1 MISKLTKEEVQEVIQ
16 LGTMLNPNFS
26 KLFHIE
32 NLNPNET
39 IYLYKENNINKGFIH
54 IQNGLDIIDLLNIIV
69 KPEYQN
75 QGIGSVLLK
84 YIIDNKQDKKI
95 MLEVRSKNINAIKLY
110 QKYDFKIINIR
121 KNYYK
126 DDDAIIME
134 RNQI

>member
-1 MISKLTKEEVQEVIQ
+1 MISKLTKEEVQEVTQ
-16 LGTMLNPNFS
+16 LGTMLNTNFS

-39 IYLYKENNINKGFIH
+39 IFIYKENNNIKGFIH
-54 IQNGLDIIDLLNIIV
+54 TQNGLDIIDLLNIIV

-75 QGIGSVLLK
+75 QGIGSILLK
-84 YIIDNKQDKKI
+84 YIIDNKQDKKL

-134 RNQI
+134 RN

>member
-1 MISKLTKEEVQEVIQ
+1 MISKLTKEEVQEVKQ

-32 NLNPNET
+32 NLNSNET
-39 IYLYKENNINKGFIH
+39 IYIYKENNINKGFIH

-134 RNQI
+134 RN

>member
-1 MISKLTKEEVQEVIQ
+1 MISKLTKEDVQEVTK
-16 LGTMLNPNFS
+16 LGTILNPNFI

-39 IYLYKENNINKGFIH
+39 IYVYKENNIIKGFVH

-69 KPEYQN
+69 KPEYRN

-134 RNQI
+134 RN

>member
-39 IYLYKENNINKGFIH
+39 IYIYKENNINKGFIH

-69 KPEYQN
+69 KPKYQN
-75 QGIGSVLLK
+75 QGIGSVLIK

-134 RNQI
+134 RN

>member
-1 MISKLTKEEVQEVIQ
+1 MISKLTKEEVQEITQ

-39 IYLYKENNINKGFIH
+39 FYIYKENNINKGFIH

-75 QGIGSVLLK
+75 QGIGSILLK

-134 RNQI
+134 RN

>member
-39 IYLYKENNINKGFIH
+39 IYIYKENNIHKGFIP
-54 IQNGLDIIDLLNIIV
+54 IPNGLDILDLLNIIV
-69 KPEYQN
+69 KPKYQN

-134 RNQI
+134 RN

>member
-1 MISKLTKEEVQEVIQ
+1 MISKLTKEEVQEVIL

-39 IYLYKENNINKGFIH
+39 IYIYKENNINKGFIH

-110 QKYDFKIINIR
+110 QKCDFKIINIR

-134 RNQI
+134 RN

>member
-69 KPEYQN
+69 KSEYQN

-134 RNQI
+134 RN

>member
-39 IYLYKENNINKGFIH
+39 IYIYKENKNIKGFIH
-54 IQNGLDIIDLLNIIV
+54 TQNGLDIIDLLNIIV

-75 QGIGSVLLK
+75 QGIGSILLK
-84 YIIDNKQDKKI
+84 YIINNKQNKKI

-134 RNQI
+134 RN

>member
-39 IYLYKENNINKGFIH
+39 IYIYKENNNIKGFIH
-54 IQNGLDIIDLLNIIV
+54 TQNGLDIIDLLNIIV

-75 QGIGSVLLK
+75 QGIGSILLK
-84 YIIDNKQDKKI
+84 YIINNKQNKKI

-134 RNQI
+134 RN

>member
-1 MISKLTKEEVQEVIQ
+1 MISKLTNDDIQEVTK
-16 LGTMLNPNFS
+16 LGTILNSNFT

-32 NLNPNET
+32 NLNPDEA
-39 IYLYKENNINKGFIH
+39 IFIYKENNIIKGFIH
-54 IQNGLDIIDLLNIIV
+54 NQNGIDIIDLLNIIV
-69 KPEYQN
+69 KPEYRN
-75 QGIGSVLLK
+75 HGIGSVLLK

-134 RNQI
+134 RN

>member
-1 MISKLTKEEVQEVIQ
+1 MISKLTKEEVQEVVQ

-39 IYLYKENNINKGFIH
+39 IYIYKENNINKGFIH

-134 RNQI
+134 RN

>member
-1 MISKLTKEEVQEVIQ
+1 MISKLTKEEVQEVVQ
-16 LGTMLNPNFS
+16 LGTMLNPNFL

-39 IYLYKENNINKGFIH
+39 IYIYKENNINKGFIH

-134 RNQI
+134 RN

>member
-39 IYLYKENNINKGFIH
+39 IYIYKENNINKGFIH

-69 KPEYQN
+69 KPKYQN
-75 QGIGSVLLK
+75 QGIGIVLLK

-134 RNQI
+134 RN

>member
-1 MISKLTKEEVQEVIQ
+1 VISKLTKEEVQEVIQ

-39 IYLYKENNINKGFIH
+39 IYIYKENNINKGFIH

-75 QGIGSVLLK
+75 QGIGGVLLK

-134 RNQI
+134 RN

>member
-1 MISKLTKEEVQEVIQ
+1 MISKLTKEEVQEVIE

-39 IYLYKENNINKGFIH
+39 IYIYKENNINKGFIH

-134 RNQI
+134 RN

>member
-69 KPEYQN
+69 KPKYQN

-134 RNQI
+134 RN

>member
-39 IYLYKENNINKGFIH
+39 IYIYKENNINKGFIH
-54 IQNGLDIIDLLNIIV
+54 IQNGIDIIDLLNIIV
-69 KPEYQN
+69 KPEFQN

-134 RNQI
+134 RN

>member
-39 IYLYKENNINKGFIH
+39 IYIYKENNINKGFIH

-69 KPEYQN
+69 KPKYQN

-134 RNQI
+134 RN

>member
-39 IYLYKENNINKGFIH
+39 IYIYKENNINKGFIH

-75 QGIGSVLLK
+75 QGIGGVLLK
-84 YIIDNKQDKKI
+84 YIIDNKKDKKI

-121 KNYYK
+121 KKYYK
-126 DDDAIIME
+126 DDNAIIME
-134 RNQI
+134 RN

>member
-32 NLNPNET
+32 KLNPNET
-39 IYLYKENNINKGFIH
+39 IYIYKENNINKGFIH
-54 IQNGLDIIDLLNIIV
+54 VQNGLDIIDLLNIIV

-134 RNQI
+134 RN

>member
-39 IYLYKENNINKGFIH
+39 IYIYKENNINKGFIH
-54 IQNGLDIIDLLNIIV
+54 IQNGIDIIDLLNIIV
-69 KPEYQN
+69 KPEFQN
-75 QGIGSVLLK
+75 QGIGSVILK

-134 RNQI
+134 RN

>member
-26 KLFHIE
+26 KLFHIK

-39 IYLYKENNINKGFIH
+39 IYIYKENNINKGFIH
-54 IQNGLDIIDLLNIIV
+54 IQNGIDIIDLLNIIV
-69 KPEYQN
+69 KPKYQN

-134 RNQI
+134 RN

>member
-69 KPEYQN
+69 KQEFQN
-75 QGIGSVLLK
+75 QGIGSILLK

-134 RNQI
+134 RN

>member
-32 NLNPNET
+32 KLNPNET
-39 IYLYKENNINKGFIH
+39 IYIYKENNINKGFIH

-69 KPEYQN
+69 KPEFQN
-75 QGIGSVLLK
+75 QGIGSILLK

-95 MLEVRSKNINAIKLY
+95 MLEVKSKNINAIKLY

-134 RNQI
+134 RN

>member
-1 MISKLTKEEVQEVIQ
+1 MISKLTKEDVQEVTK
-16 LGTMLNPNFS
+16 LGTILNPNFI

-39 IYLYKENNINKGFIH
+39 IYVYKENNIIKGFVH

-69 KPEYQN
+69 KPEYRN
-75 QGIGSVLLK
+75 QGIGSVLLN

-134 RNQI
+134 RN

>member
-1 MISKLTKEEVQEVIQ
+1 MISKLTKEEVQEVIE

-69 KPEYQN
+69 KPEFQN
-75 QGIGSVLLK
+75 QGIGSILLK

-134 RNQI
+134 RN

>member
-39 IYLYKENNINKGFIH
+39 IYIYKENNINKGFIH

-69 KPEYQN
+69 KPEFQN
-75 QGIGSVLLK
+75 QGIGSILLK
-84 YIIDNKQDKKI
+84 YIIDNKQDQKI

-134 RNQI
+134 RN

>member
-39 IYLYKENNINKGFIH
+39 IYIYKENNINKGFIH

-84 YIIDNKQDKKI
+84 YIIDNKEDKKI

-134 RNQI
+134 RN

>member
-32 NLNPNET
+32 NLNSNET
-39 IYLYKENNINKGFIH
+39 IYIYKENNINKGFIH

-134 RNQI
+134 RN

>member
-1 MISKLTKEEVQEVIQ
+1 MISKLTKEEVQEVTE

-39 IYLYKENNINKGFIH
+39 IYIYKENNINKGFIH
-54 IQNGLDIIDLLNIIV
+54 IQNGIDIIDLLNIIV
-69 KPEYQN
+69 KPEFQN
-75 QGIGSVLLK
+75 QGIGSILLK
-84 YIIDNKQDKKI
+84 YIIDNKEDKKI

-126 DDDAIIME
+126 EDDAIIME
-134 RNQI
+134 RN

>member
-16 LGTMLNPNFS
+16 LGKMLNPNFS

-39 IYLYKENNINKGFIH
+39 IYIYKENNNIKGFIH
-54 IQNGLDIIDLLNIIV
+54 TQNGLDIIDLLNIIV

-134 RNQI
+134 RN

>member
-39 IYLYKENNINKGFIH
+39 IYIYKENNINKGFIH

-134 RNQI
+134 RN

>member
-32 NLNPNET
+32 NLNSNET
-39 IYLYKENNINKGFIH
+39 IYIYKENNINKGFIH

-75 QGIGSVLLK
+75 QGIGSILLK

-126 DDDAIIME
+126 DDNAIIME
-134 RNQI
+134 RN

>member
-1 MISKLTKEEVQEVIQ
+1 MISKLTKEEVQEVTE
-16 LGTMLNPNFS
+16 LGTMLNSNFS
-26 KLFHIE
+26 KLFHIV

-39 IYLYKENNINKGFIH
+39 IYIYKENNINKGFIH

-134 RNQI
+134 RN

>member
-69 KPEYQN
+69 KPEFQN
-75 QGIGSVLLK
+75 QGIGSILLK
-84 YIIDNKQDKKI
+84 YIIDNKEDKKI

-134 RNQI
+134 RN

>member
-16 LGTMLNPNFS
+16 LGTMLNSNFS

-32 NLNPNET
+32 KLNPNET
-39 IYLYKENNINKGFIH
+39 IYIYKDNNINKGFIH

-69 KPEYQN
+69 KPEFQN
-75 QGIGSVLLK
+75 QGIGSILLK

-134 RNQI
+134 RN

>member
-32 NLNPNET
+32 NLNSNET
-39 IYLYKENNINKGFIH
+39 IYIYKENNINKGFIH

-110 QKYDFKIINIR
+110 QKYYFKIINIR

-134 RNQI
+134 RN

>member
-1 MISKLTKEEVQEVIQ
+1 MISKLTKEEVQEVVQ

-32 NLNPNET
+32 NLNSNET
-39 IYLYKENNINKGFIH
+39 IYIYKENNINKGFIH

-134 RNQI
+134 RN